1 MKSLKDLHGSLIDY
15 LHDGKFVEGIKD
27 FYAENAIIQ
36 ENSQPVTNG
45 RDEMADKERRFQ
57 KKVSAFHGIEV
68 HDTVIDDQ
76 GDGNGVVFYETTMKW
91 KQSDRPDIVEVD
103 QTVVERWK
111 DGKIESIRFYGDYD
125 PGELP
130 G

>member
-1 MKSLKDLHGSLIDY
+1 M
-15 LHDGKFVEGIKD
+15 
-27 FYAENAIIQ
+27 
-36 ENSQPVTNG
+36 T
-45 RDEMADKERRFQ
+45 
-57 KKVSAFHGIEV
+57 AFHGIEV

-111 DGKIESIRFYGDYD
+111 AGKIESIRFYGDYN

-130 G
+130 D